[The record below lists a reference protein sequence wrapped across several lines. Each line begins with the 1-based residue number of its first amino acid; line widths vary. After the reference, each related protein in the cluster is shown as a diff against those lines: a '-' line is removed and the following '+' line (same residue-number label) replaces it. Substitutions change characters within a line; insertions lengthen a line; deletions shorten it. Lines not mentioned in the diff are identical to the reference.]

1 MGTVRSKRGW
11 LIAAGGTALG
21 AALAGAVLFSN
32 ALAVHGAPFPFE
44 LDGNVKQDSTSLND
58 WQNVFG
64 LTGVVPPA
72 TGTPIVSAGSTF
84 IHDVPTGSP
93 AKESQYD
100 AGKDVLDTNQWT
112 RKDVTKVVPDKDNI
126 LDAFAKQFLV
136 DVDNNPATPDHR
148 VIYFGAD
155 RFANNGDATM
165 SFWFFQKHL
174 DLTGTNGFSPQHTAK
189 SATGHGDILIQVDF
203 LNGGLE
209 SRLRVFEWVGSGGSD
224 GPLNLLRAP
233 MDVNGN
239 TVCLTDDSACATTNN
254 VGGVD
259 SYWPYTPKA
268 GAANKFIAE
277 SLFEGGID
285 ITQLV
290 GDLCFNSFLASTRSS
305 QQTTSDLKDFALG
318 DFNTC
323 GHIDL
328 VRKECQS
335 NATYKSPS
343 FDYATGLYQTV
354 HELTIR
360 NDGLGGNVFDVGVRD
375 DSVGAHATCSIIS
388 ITGGT
393 GNPSIPAGGI
403 PIPNNTTFI
412 KVADTLAA
420 GVANQMSVKVLCQA
434 DVNSFHNAASVRAGQ
449 VDNGTDLTDSY
460 TESDTTGDVKPQ
472 CTATFNPAITVTKS
486 CDDVTLDKTQG
497 FAPRVCSTITL
508 TNNDT
513 DQKLYVTE
521 FKDTHMDGTNKDL
534 ISFVPTESA
543 TGKHVLQPSGQTG
556 DTVTVISPDTC
567 YYPTGPD
574 NDQTNPDQ
582 VTYTDQA
589 SAKTEGQAA
598 GTADDT
604 SDSQN
609 CALCPTGLDGAPTP

>member
-1 MGTVRSKRGW
+1 MATVKTKRGW

-21 AALAGAVLFSN
+21 AALAGALLFSN
-32 ALAVHGAPFPFE
+32 ALAVHGSPYPFE
-44 LDGNVKQDSTSLND
+44 LDGNVKKDTSLND

-64 LTGVVPPA
+64 LSSVVPPA
-72 TGTPIVSAGSTF
+72 TGTPVASAGSVF
-84 IHDVPTGSP
+84 VHDVPTGSP
-93 AKESQYD
+93 AKETQYD
-100 AGKDVLDTNQWT
+100 AGKDIYDTDQWT

-136 DVDNNPATPDHR
+136 DHDSNAATPDHK

-155 RFANNGDATM
+155 RLANNGDATM

-174 DLTGTNGFSPQHTAK
+174 DLTGTNGFSPKHTAR

-203 LNGGLE
+203 LNGGGE

-224 GPLNLLRAP
+224 GPLDLLRPAA
-233 MDVNGN
+233 DVNGA
-239 TVCLTDDSACATTNN
+239 TVCLTDDTACATTNN

-259 SYWPYTPKA
+259 SYWPYVPKA
-268 GAANKFIAE
+268 GPANKFPAE

-285 ITQLV
+285 ITALA
-290 GDLCFNSFLASTRSS
+290 GDLCFNSFVASTRSS
-305 QQTTSDLKDFALG
+305 QQTTSDLKDIAMG

-328 VRKECQS
+328 VRKEGQA
-335 NATYKSPS
+335 NAPYQSPS
-343 FDYATGLYQTV
+343 FDYTTGLYQTV
-354 HELTIR
+354 HELTIL
-360 NDGLGGNVFDVGVRD
+360 NDGLGGVVYDVGVRD
-375 DSVGAHATCSIIS
+375 DSVGTHATCSIIS

-393 GNPSIPAGGI
+393 GNPSIPSGGI

-420 GVANQMSVKVLCQA
+420 GVANQMSVKLLCQA
-434 DVNSFHNAASVRAGQ
+434 DVNSFHNAASIRAGQ

-460 TESDTTGDVKPQ
+460 TETDANGDVKPQ

-534 ISFVPTESA
+534 ISFVPTESG

-574 NDQTNPDQ
+574 NDETNPDQ

-589 SAKTEGQAA
+589 SAKTEGQAS
-598 GTADDT
+598 GPADDT

>member
-44 LDGNVKQDSTSLND
+44 LDGNVKQDSASLND

-64 LTGVVPPA
+64 LSSVVPPS
-72 TGTPIVSAGSTF
+72 TGTPVAGAGSVF

-93 AKESQYD
+93 AREMQYD
-100 AGKDVLDTNQWT
+100 AGKDVLDTDQWT
-112 RKDVTKVVPDKDNI
+112 RKLVTKVVPDKDNI

-136 DVDNNPATPDHR
+136 DTDNNAATPDHR

-174 DLTGTNGFSPQHTAK
+174 DLTGTNGFSPKHTAR

-203 LNGGLE
+203 LGGGSE
-209 SRLRVFEWVGSGGSD
+209 SRLRVFEWVGGNLGSD
-224 GPLNLLRAP
+224 GPLDLLRQA
-233 MDVNGN
+233 DVNGN
-239 TVCLTDDSACATTNN
+239 TVCTSDDAACATTNN
-254 VGGVD
+254 AGGVD
-259 SYWPYTPKA
+259 TYWPYTPKA

-290 GDLCFNSFLASTRSS
+290 GDLCFNSFVASTRSS
-305 QQTTSDLKDFALG
+305 QQTTSDLKDIALG

-323 GHIDL
+323 GHLDL
-328 VRKECQS
+328 VRKVCQA

-343 FDYATGLYQTV
+343 FDYTTGLYQTV
-354 HELTIR
+354 HELTIL
-360 NDGLGGNVFDVGVRD
+360 NDGLGGNVFDVGIRD

-388 ITGGT
+388 ITGGA

-403 PIPNNTTFI
+403 PIPNNTTFV

-420 GVANQMSVKVLCQA
+420 GVANQMSVKLLCQA
-434 DVNSFHNAASVRAGQ
+434 DVNSFHNAATARAGQ
-449 VDNGTDLTDSY
+449 VDNGTDLSDSY

-508 TNNDT
+508 TNTDT
-513 DQKLYVTE
+513 DQRLYVTE
-521 FKDTHMDGTNKDL
+521 FKDSHMDGTTKDL
-534 ISFVPTESA
+534 ISFVPTEAGS
-543 TGKHVLQPSGQTG
+543 GKHVLQPSGKTG

-574 NDQTNPDQ
+574 NDQTDPDQ

-598 GTADDT
+598 GTADDA

-609 CALCPTGLDGAPTP
+609 CALCPIGLNK